1 MEKNGNKH
9 GAHSKRGR
17 RHLPLAQGKTVFEAE
32 KRLSEKSVIRQN
44 ANKEIYFGSCEKTR
58 SHFLKFRRTLCPQY
72 IGVFSMLHVRNWLRH
87 NERYGA
93 IRGGAPAQRH
103 MSLSLHSR
111 LFDFHISSRRFWAF
125 LYNLVPSMRTNK
137 SCFEWLKAGDYYL
150 HQYIV
155 SLSESHIFEEK
166 ICYVHIPIS
175 EILVTITKQWNIAW
189 VEDCTV

>member
-1 MEKNGNKH
+1 
-9 GAHSKRGR
+9 
-17 RHLPLAQGKTVFEAE
+17 
-32 KRLSEKSVIRQN
+32 
-44 ANKEIYFGSCEKTR
+44 
-58 SHFLKFRRTLCPQY
+58 
-72 IGVFSMLHVRNWLRH
+72 MLHVRNWLRH

-166 ICYVHIPIS
+166 ICYVHIAIF
-175 EILVTITKQWNIAW
+175 EILVTKTKQWNIAW
-189 VEDCTV
+189 VEDCTVWIGPFDNTRRHVFTGFFYTDSPNYCVLQGIICSARACNCA